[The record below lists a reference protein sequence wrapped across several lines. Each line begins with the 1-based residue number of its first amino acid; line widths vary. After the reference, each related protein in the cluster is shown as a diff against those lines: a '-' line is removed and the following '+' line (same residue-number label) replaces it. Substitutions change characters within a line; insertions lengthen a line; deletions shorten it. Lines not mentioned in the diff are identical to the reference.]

1 MLARLPPLPCLRAF
15 EAVVRHRSVTRAAAE
30 LGVTQP
36 AVSQRLRQLE
46 AFLER
51 PLVRRDAGGIANTEG
66 GQAYAA
72 RLERAIAEIRAATEE
87 LRTAGDGERAL
98 TNSVHATFAQRW
110 LIPRLAGFL
119 AAYPEIEIRL
129 LATSQIADRWR
140 EDVDLSIRPGA
151 EKGGRARS
159 DFLIA
164 NDLFPVAGPALL
176 ERRPV
181 REPAD
186 LAAHV
191 LLRVEAAP
199 RDQDWPRW
207 LAAAGV
213 QGLRPRRWLPFA
225 SSSHAIEAAIAGL
238 GVAIGHTPFV
248 VDALDAGRL
257 VAPLACRIGEE
268 GYFLVAARDKA
279 ESWKVRRFRSWLV
292 ARQCGLSCR
301 IAPARIRARAG
312 RAAPAGR
319 RWRRRSRCRC

>member
-51 PLVRRDAGGIANTEG
+51 PLVRRDAGGIAITEG

-72 RLERAIAEIRAATEE
+72 RLERAFAEIRAATEE

-98 TNSVHATFAQRW
+98 TISVLATFAQRW
-110 LIPRLAGFL
+110 LIPRLAGFQ

-129 LATSQIADRWR
+129 LATSQIADLWR

-164 NDLFPVAGPALL
+164 NDLLPVAGPALL

-213 QGLRPRRWLPFA
+213 PQLRPRGWLPLA
-225 SSSHAIEAAIAGL
+225 SSSHALEAAIAGL

-248 VDALDAGRL
+248 VDALEAGRL
-257 VAPLACRIGEE
+257 AAPLERRIEDD
-268 GYFLVAARDKA
+268 GYYLVAMRD
-279 ESWKVRRFRSWLV
+279 
-292 ARQCGLSCR
+292 
-301 IAPARIRARAG
+301 RAG
-312 RAAPAGR
+312 HRNV
-319 RWRRRSRCRC
+319 RSFRNWLLAEHRGSAEGGQQLK